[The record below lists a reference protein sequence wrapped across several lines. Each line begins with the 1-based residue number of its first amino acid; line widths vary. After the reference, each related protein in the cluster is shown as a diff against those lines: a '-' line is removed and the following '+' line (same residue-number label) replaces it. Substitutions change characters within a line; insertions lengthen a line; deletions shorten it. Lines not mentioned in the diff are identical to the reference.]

1 MMLFGLFRM
10 RSVLLVCETVVN
22 GIYHE
27 QMFREHLAMD
37 GKLTLVL
44 IYYGRK
50 YMRTHQCTGVMLGYT
65 NICGN
70 PDKK

>member
-1 MMLFGLFRM
+1 MLFGLFRM

-22 GIYHE
+22 GISHE

>member
-10 RSVLLVCETVVN
+10 RSVALVCETVVN

-37 GKLTLVL
+37 RKLTLVL

-50 YMRTHQCTGVMLGYT
+50 YMRTHQCTGVTFGYT